1 MATTT
6 RNAPGKAHRQGITLL
21 DLAEMFPDET
31 SAREWFE
38 AQIWPTQRCC
48 GHCGSTNTHVAS
60 HKTMPYRC
68 RDCRKYFSV
77 KTGTALAAS
86 NVPLRKWAFAIYLE
100 LTNLKGVSSMKLH
113 RDLGVTQKTAWF
125 MLHRIREAWAE
136 TDIEPFTGPVEADE
150 TYVGGKARNMHT
162 AKRAELTGRGGVDKT
177 AVVGVKDRA
186 TGRVVARVVPSVSG
200 ATLVPFV
207 ELHTASE
214 AEVFTDGHKAYNTL
228 NRHHETVEHSVGE
241 YVRGMAHTN
250 GIDSFWSMLKRGY
263 QGVYHNL
270 SAKHLHR
277 YVNEYAG
284 RHNFRDAD
292 TVEQMRAT
300 VRGLVGQRLRY
311 TELVA

>member
-1 MATTT
+1 MTTTT
-6 RNAPGKAHRQGITLL
+6 RNAPGKAHRRGITLL
-21 DLAEMFPDET
+21 DLAEMFPDEQA
-31 SAREWFE
+31 AREWFE
-38 AQIWPTQRCC
+38 AQIWPSQRCC
-48 GHCGSTNTHVAS
+48 GHCGSVNTHEAK

-86 NVPLRKWAFAIYLE
+86 NVPLRKWVFAVYLE

-125 MLHRIREAWAE
+125 MLHRIREAWAV
-136 TDIEPFTGPVEADE
+136 TDIEPFAGPVEVNE
-150 TYVGGKARNMHT
+150 TFIGGKAKNMH
-162 AKRAELTGRGGVDKT
+162 AHKRAQLTGRGGVDKT

-186 TGRVVARVVPSVSG
+186 TGKVTARVVPSVSG

-207 ELHTASE
+207 EQNTAPD
-214 AEVFTDGHKAYNTL
+214 AKVFTDGHKGYNTL
-228 NRHHETVEHSVGE
+228 NRHHEIVARSVGE

-250 GIDSFWSMLKRGY
+250 GIESFWSMLKRGY

-270 SAKHLHR
+270 SEKHLHR
-277 YVNEYAG
+277 YVAEYAG
-284 RHNFRDAD
+284 RHNMRGAD
-292 TVEQMRAT
+292 TIDQMRAT